1 MRRDPAA
8 LAERAREGQ
17 LVAVGV
23 REVEVALAPLG
34 VPGRRFGGEPGGEG
48 PGMERVHVVDV
59 EDRSVPTTPTARPA
73 APR

>member
-1 MRRDPAA
+1 MT
-8 LAERAREGQ
+8 
-17 LVAVGV
+17 VGG

-59 EDRSVPTTPTARPA
+59 KFRWLSPTPKDVKFAVSPPLVSSKPSAR
-73 APR
+73 